1 MKPILVSISFAML
14 IIMGCRPAKKV
25 QGIETAMT
33 KKDTLQTPQVLKENT
48 DSFTEAREI
57 IKQLKKNEID
67 FKTFSAKVKID
78 YEGDAISDQATAN
91 IRMQKDSVI
100 WISLTGALGIEGFRL
115 MVNKDSVKLMNK
127 LEKKVQYR
135 SISYLQELTE
145 IPVDFYGLQ
154 DLIIGNPVFVD
165 STIISYKKTDNEI
178 LILMAGNVFKNLL
191 SISNPDLRIIHSK
204 LDDMHA
210 LKNRTCDITYGDYT
224 QQDSIKFST
233 SRKITV
239 AEKSKLNIQ
248 LVFKQYE
255 FNKTLSYP
263 FTIPKNYSGR

>member
-1 MKPILVSISFAML
+1 MKKILIYISIAML
-14 IIMGCRPAKKV
+14 TAIGCRPAKKV
-25 QGIETAMT
+25 QGIETAMV
-33 KKDTLQTPQVLKENT
+33 KKDSLKTPGVITETT
-48 DSFTEAREI
+48 DSFTEAKEI
-57 IKQLKKNEID
+57 IKQLKANEIA

-78 YEGDAISDQATAN
+78 YEGDAIADQATAN

-154 DLIIGNPVFVD
+154 DLIIGNPVFID

-178 LILMAGNVFKNLL
+178 LILIAGNVFKNLL
-191 SISNPDLRIIHSK
+191 SLSNPDLRIIHSK
-204 LDDMHA
+204 LDDMQA
-210 LKNRTCDITYGDYT
+210 LKNRTCDITYGDYILL
-224 QQDSIKFST
+224 DSINFST
-233 SRKITV
+233 TRKITV

-248 LVFKQYE
+248 LIFKQYE
-255 FNKTLSYP
+255 FNKQLTYP
-263 FTIPKNYSGR
+263 FTIPKNYTAR